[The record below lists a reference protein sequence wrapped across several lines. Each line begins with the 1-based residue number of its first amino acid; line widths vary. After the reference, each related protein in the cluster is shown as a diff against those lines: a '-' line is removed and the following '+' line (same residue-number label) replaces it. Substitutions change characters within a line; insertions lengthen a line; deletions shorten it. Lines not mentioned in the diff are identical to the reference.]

1 MYRTALARTHR
12 PRRFADLVGQ
22 DHVASTLRV
31 AVETERA
38 AHAYLFCG
46 PRGIGKTT
54 AARVLA
60 MALNC
65 PDRKDGEPCGA
76 CESCTSIWSGRTSLD
91 VVEIDAASNR
101 GVDDARDLRERAM
114 YAPSDEKRYKVYI
127 IDEAHMLTREAW
139 NALLKILEEPPPRV
153 IFVFATT
160 EPQKIRQSASPVLSR
175 VQRFDFRRVSVS
187 DLVARLAQVLELEGV
202 TADADALL
210 PIARRA
216 EGGVRDALSLLDQV
230 LSFSGDRVSAED
242 VRKMLGLVEEERFIE
257 LLDIVHAGDR
267 AAVFPFV
274 QALLDEGYDLA
285 EFVQGLGDTLRAVLA
300 LRLDPD
306 ADATE
311 LSSEARA
318 SLANAGA
325 RFSADDL
332 LRLLVATADFE
343 SAGRFRRSA
352 QPRIQVEVLLLRL
365 ASLDTS
371 VELAELLDMLGSAD
385 GSAAGREP
393 RPARSKSPPRKRSV
407 PSGKKG
413 NEGISAVEAD
423 PGPRSGPP
431 SDRDQE
437 PVTVES
443 AEDESAEERGVDA
456 RATGQPMD
464 VRLAW
469 AESLEAARGSAPPGR
484 LVGLRG
490 ATVSG
495 FVDGELALEIPAG
508 LAGDLEEFLADAG
521 RSAALRKELGARL
534 GIDPAALGF
543 RVGGGGA
550 RQRITA
556 ESARDLK
563 LQRLVETDPR
573 LREAVE
579 TLDLKLTE
587 E

>member
-1 MYRTALARTHR
+1 M
-12 PRRFADLVGQ
+12 
-22 DHVASTLRV
+22 ASTLRV

-508 LAGDLEEFLADAG
+508 LAGDLEKFLADAG